1 LKPLILVTGGNG
13 RFVKILKKENK
24 KLNLKF
30 LDKKD
35 LNILNLNSIEKCF
48 VKFKPKVIFHCAG
61 LSRPMT
67 IHEENISKS
76 IDLNI
81 IGTANMVKVCEKYNV
96 KIIYFSTGY
105 VYEGKKGNY
114 SEKDPVKPFNNY
126 GLSKLGGE
134 TSVLMYKN
142 SLILRITMME
152 KPYPYKKAYT
162 NLISNFIYHEDL
174 VKILPHIITKK
185 GIINIGGKKQSVYD
199 FVKKTKKDIKKNKL
213 IKNTNLPLNQ
223 TMNLSLLNKILKK

>member
-1 LKPLILVTGGNG
+1 MKQLILVTGGNG
-13 RFVKILKKENK
+13 RFAQILKKENK
-24 KLNLKF
+24 ILNLKF
-30 LDKKD
+30 LLKNE
-35 LNILNLNSIEKCF
+35 LNILNLKSIERCLLKY
-48 VKFKPKVIFHCAG
+48 KPKMLFHCAG
-61 LSRPMT
+61 LSRPMYL
-67 IHEENISKS
+67 HDENISKS

-81 IGTANMVKVCEKYNV
+81 IGTANIVKVCSKYNI

-134 TSVLMYKN
+134 TSVLMYRN

-152 KPYPYKKAYT
+152 KPYPFKKAYT

-174 VKILPHIITKK
+174 VKILPQVITKK

-199 FVKKTKKDIKKNKL
+199 FVKKTKKNIKKDKL
-213 IKNTNLPLNQ
+213 KKNINLPLNQ
-223 TMNLSLLNKILKK
+223 TMDLSLLNKILKK

>member
-1 LKPLILVTGGNG
+1 MKQLILVTGGNG
-13 RFVKILKKENK
+13 RFAQILKKENK
-24 KLNLKF
+24 ILNLKF
-30 LDKKD
+30 LLKNE
-35 LNILNLNSIEKCF
+35 LNILNLKSIERCLLKY
-48 VKFKPKVIFHCAG
+48 KPKMLFHCAG
-61 LSRPMT
+61 LSRPMYL
-67 IHEENISKS
+67 HDENISKS

-81 IGTANMVKVCEKYNV
+81 IGTANIVKVCSKYNI

-134 TSVLMYKN
+134 TSVLMYRN

-152 KPYPYKKAYT
+152 KPYPFKKAYT

-174 VKILPHIITKK
+174 VKILPQVITKK

-199 FVKKTKKDIKKNKL
+199 FVKKTKKNIKKDKL
-213 IKNTNLPLNQ
+213 KKNINLPLNQ
-223 TMNLSLLNKILKK
+223 TMDLCLLNKILKK

>member
-1 LKPLILVTGGNG
+1 MKPLILVTGGNG

-67 IHEENISKS
+67 IHEQNISKS

-213 IKNTNLPLNQ
+213 NKNTNLPLNQ

>member
-1 LKPLILVTGGNG
+1 MKQLILVTGGNG
-13 RFVKILKKENK
+13 RFAQILKKENK
-24 KLNLKF
+24 ILNLKF
-30 LDKKD
+30 LLKNE
-35 LNILNLNSIEKCF
+35 LNILNLKSIERCLLKY
-48 VKFKPKVIFHCAG
+48 KPKMLFHCAG
-61 LSRPMT
+61 LSRPMYL
-67 IHEENISKS
+67 HDENISKS

-81 IGTANMVKVCEKYNV
+81 IGTANVVKVCSKYNI

-134 TSVLMYKN
+134 TSVLMYRN

-152 KPYPYKKAYT
+152 KPYPFKKAYT

-174 VKILPHIITKK
+174 VKILPQVITKK

-199 FVKKTKKDIKKNKL
+199 FVKKTKKNIKKDKL
-213 IKNTNLPLNQ
+213 KKNINLPLNQ
-223 TMNLSLLNKILKK
+223 TMDLSLLNKILKK

>member
-1 LKPLILVTGGNG
+1 MKQLILVTGGNG
-13 RFVKILKKENK
+13 RFAQVLKKENK
-24 KLNLKF
+24 ILNLKF
-30 LDKKD
+30 LLKNE
-35 LNILNLNSIEKCF
+35 LNILNLKSIERCLLKY
-48 VKFKPKVIFHCAG
+48 KPKMLFHCAG
-61 LSRPMT
+61 LSRPMYL
-67 IHEENISKS
+67 HDEDISKS

-81 IGTANMVKVCEKYNV
+81 IGTANVVKVCSKYNI

-105 VYEGKKGNY
+105 VYESEKGNY

-152 KPYPYKKAYT
+152 NPYPYKKAYT

-213 IKNTNLPLNQ
+213 KKNSNLPLNQ